1 MAVEKIPP
9 IPDASHA
16 IANPAG
22 LTTSDWYFLLQQ
34 MVLRLAEMT
43 PFKVPTYTVVTLP
56 AATTARVAFASNG
69 RKVGEGAGGGTGTLV
84 YADGTAWRR
93 VGDDTAVAD

>member
-1 MAVEKIPP
+1 MAVEKIPL

-34 MVLRLAEMT
+34 LALRLTEMT
-43 PFKVPTYTVVTLP
+43 PFRVSTYSVATLP
-56 AATTARVAFASNG
+56 SATAARVAFASNG
-69 RKVGEGAGGGTGTLV
+69 RKVGEGAGAGTGTLV
-84 YADGTAWRR
+84 YSDGTAWRR
-93 VGDDTAVAD
+93 VGDDTTVIA